1 MKEKDSV
8 QKDRTPSRFKRGLFV
23 VAGTIFL
30 GLGSLGIF
38 LPILPTTPF
47 LLLSAA
53 CYYKGSKRMHNWMMN
68 NKWFGKYVR
77 NYMEGKGISFQTKL
91 FTIGFLWATIVVSV
105 FFFVDILVVQIV
117 LFMIAIVVS
126 IHIITLPTFKKI

>member
-8 QKDRTPSRFKRGLFV
+8 PKDRMPSRFKRGLFV

-47 LLLSAA
+47 LLLATA

-77 NYMEGKGISFQTKL
+77 NYMEGKGISLRTKL
-91 FTIGFLWATIVVSV
+91 FTIIFLWATIAVSA
-105 FFFVDILVVQIV
+105 FFLVNILIVQIV
-117 LFMIAIVVS
+117 LLIIAIVVS
-126 IHIITLPTFKKI
+126 IHIITLPTFKKT